1 LSKFLD
7 ESTSFAQIVA
17 RKAGKEV
24 MGDLEMKTAMK
35 KAQIVGTDN
44 VGGCAQLP
52 VYEGFGGTEIG
63 G

>member
-35 KAQIVGTDN
+35 KAQIIGTDN
-44 VGGCAQLP
+44 VGGRAQLP
-52 VYEGFGGTEIG
+52 VYKGFGGTEIG